1 MNIFIEGNI
10 GVGKSTFI
18 NKIRCKYQDQ
28 FNYIEEPIEE
38 WTEHVI
44 DNSETKINYLSLYY
58 SNQAKYS
65 FLFQCLAL
73 LSLIN
78 NKPKRKNNII
88 ERSIYSCIYVF
99 SKNLY
104 NNKVISFEEYEFLK
118 LWKKKQ
124 YKETDF
130 KIIYLEDTVE
140 NCLERIKKRNRPEE
154 KNITIEYLK
163 QLEDNYKELLIKYKN
178 NITVVKYADNLDK
191 IIDKL
196 FKNEK

>member
-18 NKIRCKYQDQ
+18 NKIRNKYQDK

-44 DNSETKINYLSLYY
+44 DNSETKINYLNLYY
-58 SNQAKYS
+58 SNQVKYS

-73 LSLIN
+73 LSLVN
-78 NKPKRKNNII
+78 NKIKGKNNII

-104 NNKVISFEEYEFLK
+104 NNKIISFEEYEFLK

-124 YKETDF
+124 YKEKDF

-140 NCLERIKKRNRPEE
+140 NCFERIKKRNRPEE

-178 NITVVKYADNLDK
+178 NIIVVKCIENLDE